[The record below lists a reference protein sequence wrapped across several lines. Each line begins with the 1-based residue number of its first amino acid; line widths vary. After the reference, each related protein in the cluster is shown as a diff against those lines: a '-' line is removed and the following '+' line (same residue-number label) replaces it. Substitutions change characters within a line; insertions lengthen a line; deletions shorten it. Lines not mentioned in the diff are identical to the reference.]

1 MFPLMAACAICMLG
15 ACRAAPDG
23 RSSSATLVTALIMTG
38 SVLDDATSVRI
49 WVYDSAVQ
57 ECTDDGNAVPD
68 PRATTLHVTNH
79 VTRESGT
86 FAISFEVPEGQRTF
100 YIEVYG
106 ESESTVIATG
116 CTVVNLTG
124 GATNTVKIWIHPL
137 VEEDA
142 GEEPDAVDVAGEEPG
157 VEAIDVV
164 ELDVAVEDMA
174 LEGEAELPTDVV
186 EVIPDVNCDELE
198 CNPDEWHI
206 YTYATPIGI
215 PRSGTLVR
223 SVAVEDCCFTVRD
236 IRVYVDILHYWIGD
250 LTLLLV
256 RPDNRAF
263 PLHKRQGGSDNNIV
277 GEYPTLLT
285 PTVDLCL
292 LTGSEVYGN
301 WRLMIQNAGDFGGTL
316 NSWSLYMKGDYEYC
330 KVYAYYPVG
339 FFPVVIPDND
349 EDGIAST
356 ITVPSDF
363 VVSNVEAYV
372 SISHEYIA
380 DLSVTLTSPAD
391 TSCTLHDRS
400 GGGANDIIVTYPDP
414 ETPDCDLSVF
424 NGEDALGAWT
434 LKVADWQDGTEG
446 ELNGWILYV
455 H

>member
-1 MFPLMAACAICMLG
+1 MLAACK
-15 ACRAAPDG
+15 AAPDG
-23 RSSSATLVTALIMTG
+23 RSSPATLVAALIMTG

-49 WVYDSAVQ
+49 WVYDTAVQ
-57 ECTDDGNAVPD
+57 ECTDDGKAVPD
-68 PRATTLHVTNH
+68 PRATTLHVTDP

-86 FAISFEVPEGQRTF
+86 FDISFEVPEGRRTF

-106 ESESTVIATG
+106 ESEDIVIATG

-124 GATNTVKIWIHPL
+124 GVTNTVKIWIHPL

-142 GEEPDAVDVAGEEPG
+142 DEEPDAVDVAGDEPG
-157 VEAIDVV
+157 AEAIDVV
-164 ELDVAVEDMA
+164 EGDMAVEDLA
-174 LEGEAELPTDVV
+174 AEDVAGNDTAELIPDFV
-186 EVIPDVNCDELE
+186 EVIPDINCEELE
-198 CNPDEWHI
+198 CNPVEWHV
-206 YTYATPIGI
+206 YNDASAVGI
-215 PRSGTLVR
+215 PRTGTLVR
-223 SVAVEDCCFTVRD
+223 SIVVSDCCFTVRD
-236 IRVYVDILHYWIGD
+236 IRVYVNILHNWIGD

-263 PLHKRQGGSDNNIV
+263 PLHKRQGGSDDNII

-301 WRLMIQNAGDFGGTL
+301 WRLIVENAGSFGGTL
-316 NSWSLYMKGDYEYC
+316 NSWSLYLKGEREYC
-330 KVYAYYPVG
+330 REDAFYPG
-339 FFPVVIPDND
+339 DFFPMEIPDN
-349 EDGIAST
+349 EASGRTST

-363 VVSNVEAYV
+363 AVSGVEAYV

-414 ETPDCDLSVF
+414 EAPDCDLSVF
-424 NGEDALGAWT
+424 NGEDASGTWT
-434 LKVADWQDGTEG
+434 LKVADMAGGTEG
-446 ELNGWILYV
+446 EFNGWILYV